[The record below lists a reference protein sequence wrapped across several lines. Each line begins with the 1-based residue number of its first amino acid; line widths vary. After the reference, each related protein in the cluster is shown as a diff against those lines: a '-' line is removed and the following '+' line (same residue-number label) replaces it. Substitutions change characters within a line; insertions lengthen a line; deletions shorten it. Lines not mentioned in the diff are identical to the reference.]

1 MDYPHHN
8 TGALWIMITRRIIV
22 GMVFYQIAMIGLLS
36 LRKAWILSTLIL
48 PLPIL
53 TVFLLQYNI
62 DKSFGPLM
70 NFIALRSLRERRR
83 RLSQSVDEERESG
96 SLYINPN
103 LINALDPVWT
113 PTRTFPVLG
122 GMDHEEGYEAEGEY
136 EGDDY

>member
-1 MDYPHHN
+1 MDHPHHN
-8 TGALWIMITRRIIV
+8 TGSLWIMITRRIIA

-48 PLPIL
+48 PLPIF
-53 TVFLLQYNI
+53 TVFVLQYNI

-83 RLSQSVDEERESG
+83 RLSQSLDEERESG
-96 SLYINPN
+96 RMYINPN

-113 PTRTFPVLG
+113 PNRTFQVLG
-122 GMDHEEGYEAEGEY
+122 ADPEEGYEAEGED

>member
-1 MDYPHHN
+1 MDHPHHN
-8 TGALWIMITRRIIV
+8 TGSLWIAITRRIIV

-48 PLPIL
+48 PLPIF
-53 TVFLLQYNI
+53 TVFVLQYNI

-83 RLSQSVDEERESG
+83 RLSQSLDEERESG
-96 SLYINPN
+96 RMYINPN

-113 PTRTFPVLG
+113 PNRTFQVLG
-122 GMDHEEGYEAEGEY
+122 ADPEEGYEAEGED